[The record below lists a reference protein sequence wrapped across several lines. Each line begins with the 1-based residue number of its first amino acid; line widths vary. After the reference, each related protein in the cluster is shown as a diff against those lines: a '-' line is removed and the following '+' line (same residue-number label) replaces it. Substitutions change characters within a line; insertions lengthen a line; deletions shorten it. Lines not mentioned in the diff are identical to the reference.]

1 MNGFFKSWS
10 PRALSVLRIIA
21 GFLILW
27 HGSQKL
33 FNFPASEHAV
43 ALSGLIL
50 TAGIIELFGGILIM
64 VGLFTRPIAFLMS
77 GLMAAAYFM
86 AHVPGGFLPLTN
98 RGELAV
104 IYSFLYL
111 YFVFSGGGAW
121 SLDGLIRKISPQRS
135 LTEET
140 A

>member
-1 MNGFFKSWS
+1 
-10 PRALSVLRIIA
+10 
-21 GFLILW
+21 
-27 HGSQKL
+27 
-33 FNFPASEHAV
+33 
-43 ALSGLIL
+43 
-50 TAGIIELFGGILIM
+50 M

-135 LTEET
+135 LAEET